1 MLKIIS
7 SHKFPSS
14 LLKSSIISSQFI
26 PNFPLFR
33 PKILINS
40 LNFFPKQ
47 RFSLSVSAEDL
58 EIHYKKFLE
67 TDVKSKII
75 SNPIMNK
82 QTSASRKILKDIF
95 IGSDDLSLRR
105 LSEKFNI
112 PLQKLEMSYIYVKD
126 PKNKPTVPGNISM
139 EEAKILGYEYNY
151 KVVHKDSK
159 PVPQKKLPMRP
170 PVVTIMGHVDHG
182 KTTLLDSLRN
192 SSIAENE
199 YGGITQKIG
208 AFHVFTK
215 DRKQITFID
224 TPGHEAF
231 INMRIRGASCTDLII
246 LVVSATDGV
255 QKQTIEVIKIA
266 QKTEVPILV
275 AINKIDMKG
284 ANPEEIESQLYEKA
298 GLGID
303 VKGGNVPV
311 IHISAKERT
320 NLDLLEELILY
331 ESEQMDLRQ
340 DPNQMA
346 EGVVVEARKYEA
358 EETNSSTVLIQ
369 KGTLKVFFLIKLF
382 L

>member
-26 PNFPLFR
+26 PIIPIFR
-33 PKILINS
+33 PKLLINS

-67 TDVKSKII
+67 NDVKSKII
-75 SNPIMNK
+75 SNPILNK
-82 QTSASRKILKDIF
+82 QTSASRKILKDIL
-95 IGSDDLSLRR
+95 IESDDLSLRK
-105 LSEKFNI
+105 LSEKFSI
-112 PLQKLEMSYIYVKD
+112 PLEKLEMSYIYVKD
-126 PKNKPTVPGNISM
+126 PKHKATIPGNISM
-139 EEAKILGYEYNY
+139 EEAKIIGYEYNY
-151 KVVHKDSK
+151 KVVAKDSK
-159 PVPQKKLPMRP
+159 PVHQKDKKLPMRP

-275 AINKIDMKG
+275 AINKIDVKG
-284 ANPEEIESQLYEKA
+284 ANPEEIEAQLYEKA

-311 IHISAKERT
+311 IHISAKEKT

-346 EGVVVEARKYEA
+346 EGVVVEARKYED

-369 KGTLKVFFLIKLF
+369 KGTLKVFFS
-382 L
+382 